1 MVDTEFQTRIDLA
14 AAYRLIH
21 KFKWD
26 DVIFT
31 HLSAK
36 IPGTETFLINEY
48 GLRFDEITASNLVKV
63 DLQGNVLE
71 GNRLINPAGF
81 VIHSAIHEARP
92 DVQCIIHTHTKEGV
106 AVSADSRGL
115 LPISQQSAV
124 VLQNLTYHDYQG
136 IAVDDDEKKDLQRN
150 LGGKNLMILRNH
162 GLLTVGESVSAAFR
176 AMYNLQ
182 RACEIQ
188 VLCNH
193 NYVNL
198 IPEAVMN
205 NFQNRSTNFTNAT
218 PNQNM
223 LWEALVRTLD
233 NSYKL

>member
-1 MVDTEFQTRIDLA
+1 MDLELQTRIELA
-14 AAYRLIH
+14 AAYRLVH
-21 KFKWD
+21 KFGWD

-71 GNRLINPAGF
+71 GNSNINPAGF

-92 DVQCIIHTHTKEGV
+92 DVHCVIHTHTTDGV

-115 LPISQQSAV
+115 IPISQQAAI
-124 VLQNLTYHDYQG
+124 VLQNLAYHDYQG
-136 IAVDDDEKKDLQRN
+136 IAVDDAEKEDLKRN
-150 LGGKNLMILRNH
+150 LGKNTFLILRNH
-162 GLLTVGESVSAAFR
+162 GLLVANDSVSSAFR
-176 AMYNLQ
+176 SMYHLQ

-188 VLCNH
+188 TKCNT

-198 IPEAVMN
+198 IPQEVMD
-205 NFQNRSTNFTNAT
+205 NFQNRSNGFSNAT
-218 PNQNM
+218 PQKNM
-223 LWEALVRTLD
+223 LWEALLRTLD
-233 NSYKL
+233 NSYKS